1 MAPADVG
8 DGAAL
13 HRSGPSCPSHPGDPG
28 LRWGACGQHTTLPPA
43 QAAAM
48 VSCSPKSNRV
58 GKAYFAAMEDV
69 KRLGSQ
75 PVPPHLLPASHPRM
89 RSHGIGVGYEYPHD
103 HEGGDVDQQ
112 YLPDKL
118 VGRRYYVPSDQGY
131 EARIRD
137 RMDALMEQRRKSR
150 EGRRRGP

>member
-1 MAPADVG
+1 
-8 DGAAL
+8 
-13 HRSGPSCPSHPGDPG
+13 
-28 LRWGACGQHTTLPPA
+28 
-43 QAAAM
+43 M

-131 EARIRD
+131 EARIRA
-137 RMDALMEQRRKSR
+137 RMDALMEQRRKAR